1 MDGSAE
7 THAALQQLL
16 HEQSAFF
23 LGIISSYVVRMDLA
37 RGDTVQSVA
46 LTVWQETVIEA
57 LAHTERFARASQPRA
72 WVLAVAANV
81 LKRKR
86 YEIAR
91 QARHEQ
97 PISGLL
103 TSAEDM
109 QEGAFFDQ
117 IADLTVPGPEQE
129 VEAQEQVH
137 EMLSLVSAEDQHI
150 LRLAI
155 LHDLDGQTLAYT
167 LGVPPSTAR
176 SRLHRAL
183 ARLRTAWTKHEQY
196 TKER

>member
-1 MDGSAE
+1 MDVSAE

-16 HEQSAFF
+16 QEQSAFF

-46 LTVWQETVIEA
+46 LVVWQETVIEA
-57 LAHTERFARASQPRA
+57 LAHPERFARASQPRA

-91 QARHEQ
+91 QVHHEQ

-103 TSAEDM
+103 ASAVDM

-117 IADLTVPGPEQE
+117 IVDLTVPGQEQE
-129 VEAQEQVH
+129 VEVQEQVH

-155 LHDLDGQTLAYT
+155 LHDLDGQMLAYV
-167 LGVPPSTAR
+167 LGVPQSTAR
-176 SRLHRAL
+176 SRLHRAIT
-183 ARLRTAWTKHEQY
+183 RLRTAWTRHEQL